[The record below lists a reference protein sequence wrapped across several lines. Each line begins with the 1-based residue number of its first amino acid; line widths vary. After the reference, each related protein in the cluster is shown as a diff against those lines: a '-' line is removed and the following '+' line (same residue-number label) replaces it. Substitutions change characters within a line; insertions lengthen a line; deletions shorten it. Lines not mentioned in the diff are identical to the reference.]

1 VFCFPKQQQYNMSN
15 IDNRKFVGGEDQSP
29 LLPIFKGN
37 RTVYYPGQLACNR
50 SSASNTGV
58 SRKRAR
64 LSSALRRYVFR
75 YENGTFVYLATRKG
89 QRNGGRNVK
98 DSQTAGSFQ
107 LVANGALPA
116 PYGISFGFSYSGKN
130 GSNEDIYTSD
140 SNSRIRYDSA
150 GTRWVWETRPR
161 NPPPAP
167 PSGPYY
173 VTAFSASTTNTL
185 LNSSTIKEV
194 SWTYVS
200 FPFTTQTPQVP
211 ATVSITANAWYNN
224 NDVTNLNKWPIA
236 NVDADYGV
244 AGGGAGGGAGPT
256 GGVHSSTSYKWQ
268 NREGGFTPE
277 RRPACL
283 TDSLL
288 FKCFQGIPLKPYDI
302 VFVEVVWKW
311 FANKIS
317 RFFREQLNTNNGR
330 FGYNIND
337 VEWWSP
343 APFTMQNQK
352 GRIYRI
358 GKLEADTGI
367 GGFDTVTFAQRTRII
382 TTKYTKG
389 GYTALE

>member
-1 VFCFPKQQQYNMSN
+1 MSD
-15 IDNRKFVGGEDQSP
+15 IDNRQFVGGEQQSP
-29 LLPIFKGN
+29 LLPIFKGS
-37 RTVYYPGQLACNR
+37 RTRYYPGQLACNKGSGTNSGEGR
-50 SSASNTGV
+50 SSN
-58 SRKRAR
+58 R

-98 DSQTAGSFQ
+98 DTQTAGNFYILADS
-107 LVANGALPA
+107 ALPTPA
-116 PYGISFGFSYSGKN
+116 GYSLPFSFAGRN
-130 GSNEDIYTSD
+130 ASNEDVYTID

-150 GTRWVWETRPR
+150 NTRWVWETRPA
-161 NPPPAP
+161 NVPPAP

-185 LNSSTIKEV
+185 RNSSTINEI

-200 FPFTTQTPQVP
+200 YPFAAQAPQVP
-211 ATVSITANAWYNN
+211 AIVSITASVWYNN
-224 NDVTNLNKWPIA
+224 NDLANLNKWPIK
-236 NVDADYGV
+236 NTDADYGIT
-244 AGGGAGGGAGPT
+244 GGAPVPHPPAT
-256 GGVHSSTSYKWQ
+256 YKWQ
-268 NREGGFTPE
+268 IREAVQIGIGPIVPE

-288 FKCFQGIPLKPYDI
+288 FKCFEGVPLKPYET

-311 FANKIS
+311 FANRVSGKRRS
-317 RFFREQLNTNNGR
+317 TSDTGKGTW
-330 FGYNIND
+330 GYDINS

-352 GRIYRI
+352 GRVYRI

-367 GGFDTVTFAQRTRII
+367 GGYDIVTFAQRTRII
-382 TTKYTKG
+382 TTKYSKG